1 MMRGHQ
7 NSGPRSRAIA
17 GVMNDRTMSVSSS
30 RPSPIMDPSWPTD
43 NRSLESMAII
53 VVANTM
59 PAVVTTLPELATA
72 LIKPVFSP
80 ALLSS
85 R

>member
-1 MMRGHQ
+1 
-7 NSGPRSRAIA
+7 
-17 GVMNDRTMSVSSS
+17 
-30 RPSPIMDPSWPTD
+30 
-43 NRSLESMAII
+43 MAII

-72 LIKPVFSP
+72 RIRPVLSP

>member
-1 MMRGHQ
+1 MME
-7 NSGPRSRAIA
+7 
-17 GVMNDRTMSVSSS
+17 
-30 RPSPIMDPSWPTD
+30 PSWPTD
-43 NRSLESMAII
+43 SRSLESMAII

-72 LIKPVFSP
+72 RIRPVLSP

-85 R
+85 RYREISRRL